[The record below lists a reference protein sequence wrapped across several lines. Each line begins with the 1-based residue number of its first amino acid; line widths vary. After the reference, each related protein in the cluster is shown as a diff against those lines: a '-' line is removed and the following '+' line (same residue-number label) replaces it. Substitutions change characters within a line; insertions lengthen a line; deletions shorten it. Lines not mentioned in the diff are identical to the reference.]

1 MHEKIK
7 GKKGKRKE
15 ILKISKIP
23 KFKKKKKKKNRMR
36 KISKLL
42 TNGAPVVENDDS
54 LGLPSN
60 ASLEVVS

>member
-1 MHEKIK
+1 MHEKRK
-7 GKKGKRKE
+7 WEKKRKR
-15 ILKISKIP
+15 
-23 KFKKKKKKKNRMR
+23 KKEKEKEKKNRMR
-36 KISKLL
+36 EKSKLL

>member
-23 KFKKKKKKKNRMR
+23 KFKKKKKNRMR